1 MSKIEDI
8 VIFEDYAGDDLVV
21 ATYSDRGVS
30 LVVPFF
36 LSEAQ
41 QTLWEHLKQNEH
53 VNFERNCPEC
63 LRLASKNGQKNRGN
77 HSSVNQDTTSSREY
91 PSKRSKAH

>member
-36 LSEAQ
+36 Y
-41 QTLWEHLKQNEH
+41 LKHNK
-53 VNFERNCPEC
+53 PYG
-63 LRLASKNGQKNRGN
+63 SI
-77 HSSVNQDTTSSREY
+77 
-91 PSKRSKAH
+91 